1 MQQLREEGDLIRMVI
16 NRLRLLVLVA
26 SPLFASFVGHAQK
39 LIPRNQQ
46 ETLLIAPG
54 EMVHIEVL
62 GEEDLEQHARVS
74 DSGDIR
80 LKTGVSV
87 HIAGLSTAAAAE
99 SIQAALGQ
107 GYLLN
112 PKATVSIEESSS
124 EKVAVFGEV
133 KTPGT
138 YFIPTSSAVLDVL
151 AMAGGLNDVAD
162 RRVTIQRHGTGARE
176 TYNVSNNAA
185 TALITDVVVNPGDRV
200 FVPRAGKIYVLGDVK
215 TPGAYAMTNNEG
227 KISILQVIARAGGTN
242 PSAAVGSTTLLRS
255 ATERTHPE
263 PIPLNKIER
272 GKARDEYLE
281 AGDIVYVPFS
291 YVKNT
296 LVSAGSLLAAVGSAA
311 VYRF

>member
-1 MQQLREEGDLIRMVI
+1 MVI
-16 NRLRLLVLVA
+16 QRLHIGVLIA
-26 SPLFASFVGHAQK
+26 SAMLAGLPVHAQK
-39 LIPRNQQ
+39 LIPRNQT

-74 DSGDIR
+74 DAGDIR

-87 HIAGLSTAAAAE
+87 HVAGLSIAAAAE
-99 SIQAALGQ
+99 TIQNALGQ

-112 PKATVSIEESSS
+112 PKATVSIEEGSS

-162 RRVTIQRHGTGARE
+162 RHVTIQRHGTGVRE
-176 TYNVSNNAA
+176 TYNVSNNAN
-185 TALITDVVVNPGDRV
+185 TALVTDVIVNPGDRV
-200 FVPRAGKIYVLGDVK
+200 FVPRAGMIYVLGDVK

-227 KISILQVIARAGGTN
+227 RISILQVIARAGGTN
-242 PSAAVGSTTLLRS
+242 PSAAISNTTLLRS
-255 ATERTHPE
+255 ATERTRPE
-263 PIPLNKIER
+263 SIALNKIEK
-272 GKARDEYLE
+272 GKIQDEYLE
-281 AGDIVYVPFS
+281 AGDILYVPFS

-296 LVSAGSLLAAVGSAA
+296 LVNAGSLLAAVGSAA

>member
-1 MQQLREEGDLIRMVI
+1 MTISRFPT
-16 NRLRLLVLVA
+16 LVLLA
-26 SPLFASFVGHAQK
+26 SSLLTIGSVHAQK
-39 LIPRNQQ
+39 LIPRNQP

-54 EMVHIEVL
+54 EMVHVEVL

-87 HIAGLSTAAAAE
+87 HVAGLSTAAAAE
-99 SIQAALGQ
+99 SVQNALGQ

-162 RRVTIQRHGTGARE
+162 RHVTIQRHGTGARE
-176 TYNVSNNAA
+176 TYNVSNNA
-185 TALITDVVVNPGDRV
+185 TMALTTDVVVNPGDRV
-200 FVPRAGKIYVLGDVK
+200 FVPRAGMIYVLGDVK
-215 TPGAYAMTNNEG
+215 APGAYAMTNNEG
-227 KISILQVIARAGGTN
+227 KISVLQVIARAGGTN
-242 PSAAVGSTTLLRS
+242 PSAAIDSTTLLRS

-263 PIPLNKIER
+263 PVPLNKIEK
-272 GKARDEYLE
+272 GKAPR
-281 AGDIVYVPFS
+281 
-291 YVKNT
+291 
-296 LVSAGSLLAAVGSAA
+296 
-311 VYRF
+311 